1 MSHLVLVPLDGSKF
15 SESALPTALTIARR
29 WNGELEIVTVQEDPS
44 MLAQEALQLPT
55 HGWFERYIGEVADR
69 VQEEEGF
76 PVHTT
81 VLKGIPAEATHNHAA
96 ERGVDLIVMAT
107 HGRGPMSRFWLGST
121 ADGLVRRSTIPILLL
136 RPCEESSGTK
146 ADFNPRRV
154 LVPLDGS
161 DESEAILNHALALA
175 GDSQPEFDILKVYP
189 HPKAFAS
196 SYLPHTA
203 QVNADVL
210 EEGRAAAVEYVE
222 EHAATLIEQGIP
234 ATGHV
239 VTDREPAAGILHFAE
254 QSGADLIAM
263 CTHGRGGV
271 SRMVLGSV
279 TDKVIRGAQIPILV
293 CHPLDLEHLSAAGD
307 RHSHLHST
315 SD

>member
-1 MSHLVLVPLDGSKF
+1 MSHLILVPLDGSKF
-15 SESALPTALTIARR
+15 SESALPTALTIAHR
-29 WNGELEIVTVQEDPS
+29 WNADLEIVTVQEDPS
-44 MLAQEALQLPT
+44 MLAQEVLQLPT

-69 VQEEEGF
+69 VQEETSF
-76 PVHTT
+76 PVRAT
-81 VLKGIPAEATHNHAA
+81 VLKGSPAVATHNHAA

-121 ADGLVRRSTIPILLL
+121 ADGLIRRSTIPILLL
-136 RPCEESSGTK
+136 RPCEEGSETM

-161 DESEAILNHALALA
+161 GESESILDHALALA
-175 GDSQPEFDILKVYP
+175 GDGQPEFDILKVYP
-189 HPKAFAS
+189 YPKDFAS

-210 EEGRAAAVEYVE
+210 EEGRAAAAEYVE
-222 EHAATLIEQGIP
+222 EHAATLIERGIP

-254 QSGADLIAM
+254 QSGSDLIAM

-271 SRMVLGSV
+271 SRLVLGSV

-293 CHPLDLEHLSAAGD
+293 CHPLDVGALLGRGRWAS
-307 RHSHLHST
+307 
-315 SD
+315 